1 MEEALV
7 TAWHKVKT
15 VLTHI
20 EEALGFVPDA
30 AAPVPVDASDSAIA
44 PADPIVTADSGS
56 NGPPPGHN

>member
-1 MEEALV
+1 MEEALI

-15 VLTHI
+15 VLMHI

-30 AAPVPVDASDSAIA
+30 TEPVAAQN
-44 PADPIVTADSGS
+44 DPIVTADSGS